1 MFHTIYLDERVAL
14 TSTEVNQIH
23 KSEDIHDL
31 LVTKLK
37 ERHESKCN
45 ANGYVRPDSVEL
57 IARSMGMAENGRY
70 TGNLLY
76 DCKMKCEV
84 LYPKGGM
91 VMDVLVIKVTKMGVY
106 AVFEEAIRVLVPRD
120 IHLGNVEFDNIHE
133 GDMITIRLER
143 SEMKTNAPFIMA
155 VGSLVSKTTE
165 ADAEV
170 EAQEVEGVAQNVAE
184 ELLQNRGRVVNRAS
198 VENAEA
204 RAEEK
209 GMKNAQRK
217 AIVKEATEV
226 DEEEDAELDE

>member
-23 KSEDIHDL
+23 KPDDIHDL

-57 IARSMGMAENGRY
+57 MARSMGMAENGRY

-84 LYPKGGM
+84 LYPKGGL
-91 VMDVLVIKVTKMGVY
+91 VMDVLVVKVTKMGVY

-133 GDMITIRLER
+133 GDMITIKLER

-155 VGSLVSKTTE
+155 VGTLYPKIRRRMLLWRPRRS
-165 ADAEV
+165 
-170 EAQEVEGVAQNVAE
+170 E
-184 ELLQNRGRVVNRAS
+184 EWH
-198 VENAEA
+198 
-204 RAEEK
+204 K
-209 GMKNAQRK
+209 M
-217 AIVKEATEV
+217 
-226 DEEEDAELDE
+226 